1 MILKRF
7 QFLFLLLL
15 VASSVAAQTSEAPIV
30 NDCEPCSGSVN
41 SAIYLRGFRL
51 ETDGVG
57 PTKVFF
63 IQNGIEIPAY
73 AGGGFSTSND
83 RLNGPQGVRVTVPDE
98 VVPGP
103 VQIVAERKGLRSA
116 PITFTITE
124 WTPPVIKQLIPTSGP
139 PGTTVAIECENFHP
153 SDEIELTDSEGRPVK
168 PQGGAGY
175 SHGTAFTVPS
185 DFPEDVLRIRIGNSK
200 LGKGQFTPPV
210 EFMVT
215 NEALPPRLVAE
226 WIKSVAPGQSI
237 DIQASTLT
245 PLKHSEQTDVSFKQ
259 AGREIIV
266 NARLPQRPHVE
277 VPAVLS
283 PGDVELQVRTWR
295 HGRPSSWS
303 EPITVQLLEKPLPPY
318 VQSLR
323 HQGENPVDLW
333 PGPDRAKR
341 FKARAGDLI
350 MIQGLLPVAG
360 ADKLKVLLV
369 RFGQVVELDVT
380 DTDEKGQWFGEI
392 GMRLPVDIGSGD
404 WQMILRA
411 SDGTEHVVPIPIR
424 ISAKF

>member
-1 MILKRF
+1 
-7 QFLFLLLL
+7 LFLLLL

-153 SDEIELTDSEGRPVK
+153 S
-168 PQGGAGY
+168 
-175 SHGTAFTVPS
+175 
-185 DFPEDVLRIRIGNSK
+185 
-200 LGKGQFTPPV
+200 
-210 EFMVT
+210 
-215 NEALPPRLVAE
+215 
-226 WIKSVAPGQSI
+226 
-237 DIQASTLT
+237 
-245 PLKHSEQTDVSFKQ
+245 
-259 AGREIIV
+259 
-266 NARLPQRPHVE
+266 
-277 VPAVLS
+277 
-283 PGDVELQVRTWR
+283 
-295 HGRPSSWS
+295 
-303 EPITVQLLEKPLPPY
+303 
-318 VQSLR
+318 
-323 HQGENPVDLW
+323 
-333 PGPDRAKR
+333 
-341 FKARAGDLI
+341 
-350 MIQGLLPVAG
+350 
-360 ADKLKVLLV
+360 
-369 RFGQVVELDVT
+369 
-380 DTDEKGQWFGEI
+380 
-392 GMRLPVDIGSGD
+392 
-404 WQMILRA
+404 
-411 SDGTEHVVPIPIR
+411 
-424 ISAKF
+424 

>member
-1 MILKRF
+1 MTLKRL

-15 VASSVAAQTSEAPIV
+15 VASSVAAQISEAPVV
-30 NDCEPCSGSVN
+30 NECEPHSGSVN
-41 SAIYLRGFRL
+41 SVIYLRGYRL
-51 ETDGVG
+51 G
-57 PTKVFF
+57 PEGIGPAKVFF
-63 IQNGIEIPAY
+63 IQNGIEISAN
-73 AGGGFSTSND
+73 GGICFFTTND
-83 RLNGPQGVRVTVPDE
+83 RLNGQQGVKVTVPDE
-98 VVPGP
+98 VVLGRA
-103 VQIVAERKGLRSA
+103 QIVVERNGLRSA

-124 WTPPVIKQLIPTSGP
+124 WTPPIIKQLIPTSGP

-175 SHGTAFTVPS
+175 SHGTAFTVPE
-185 DFPEDVLRIRIGNSK
+185 DFPEDVLTIRIGNRK
-200 LGKGQFTPPV
+200 FGKGQFTPPF
-210 EFMVT
+210 EFVVT
-215 NEALPPRLVAE
+215 NEALPPQVVAD
-226 WIKSVAPGQSI
+226 WIKTVAPGQSI

-245 PLKHSEQTDVSFKQ
+245 PLKHSERTEVCFKQ

-283 PGDVELQVRTWR
+283 PGDVELQMRTWR

-303 EPITVQLLEKPLPPY
+303 EPVTVQLLEKPLPPY

-323 HQGENPVDLW
+323 HEGENPVDLW
-333 PGPDRAKR
+333 SGPDRAKS
-341 FKARAGDLI
+341 FKARPGELI
-350 MIQGLLPVAG
+350 VIQGLLPVAG

-369 RFGQVVELDVT
+369 QVGEVVELDVT
-380 DTDEKGQWFGEI
+380 EMDEKGQWFSEV
-392 GMRLPVDIGSGD
+392 GMRLPGDIGSGD

-411 SDGTEHVVPIPIR
+411 IDGTEHVVPIPIH
-424 ISAKF
+424 ISAKL